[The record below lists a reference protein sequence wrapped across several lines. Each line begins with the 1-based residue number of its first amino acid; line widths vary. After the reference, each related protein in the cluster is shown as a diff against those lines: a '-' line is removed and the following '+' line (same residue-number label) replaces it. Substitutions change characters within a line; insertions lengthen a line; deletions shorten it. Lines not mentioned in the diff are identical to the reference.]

1 MNDLKTKKKRGVL
14 AVRRRLG
21 KVQIPVALGMTVV
34 WMLLFKGFEPR
45 PESLGLAVTGF
56 AVSVAIMMLFPMPPI
71 APGFRFWPVQGLYLF
86 FYALV
91 KMVIASLQVTAQVFR
106 PGPPVRSSVIAVRMR
121 TDSDLMLVSTA
132 IVTSVIPGS
141 VIVEVAQP
149 EHILYVHV
157 LGAEDDEG
165 VDVAKRDV
173 LNLEERI
180 VRALGTRQDI
190 AALETAQAAGKG
202 NT

>member
-21 KVQIPVALGMTVV
+21 KVQIPLAIGMTGV
-34 WMLLFKGFEPR
+34 WLLLFNGFQLR
-45 PESLGLAVTGF
+45 PESLGLAVLGF
-56 AVSVAIMMLFPMPPI
+56 LLSVAIMMVFPMPPI

-86 FYALV
+86 FYVLV
-91 KMVIASLQVTAQVFR
+91 KMVSASFQVTAQVFR
-106 PGPPVRSSVIAVRMR
+106 PGPPVRSSLVAVRLR
-121 TDSDLMLVSTA
+121 TDSDLMLVTTA

-165 VDVAKRDV
+165 VTVAKRDV

-190 AALETAQAAGKG
+190 AALGAAKAAGEG
-202 NT
+202 NA

>member
-21 KVQIPVALGMTVV
+21 KVQIPLAIGMTVV
-34 WMLLFKGFEPR
+34 WLMLFNGFQPR
-45 PESLGLAVTGF
+45 PESLGLAVLGF
-56 AVSVAIMMLFPMPPI
+56 LLSVAIMMVFPMPPI

-86 FYALV
+86 FYVLV
-91 KMVIASLQVTAQVFR
+91 KMVSASFQVTAQVFR
-106 PGPPVRSSVIAVRMR
+106 PGPPVRSSLVAVRLR
-121 TDSDLMLVSTA
+121 TDSDLMLVTTA

-165 VDVAKRDV
+165 VTVAKRDV

-190 AALETAQAAGKG
+190 AALGAAKAAGEG
-202 NT
+202 NA